1 METGSATVQR
11 TAAKGKILARY
22 YLPKNQ
28 RKSRDILC
36 RRRAGLT
43 LMTNRITSIVADS
56 LETKRRFFEAH
67 AGEVE
72 QAAEMIAAA
81 FRSGGKLLA
90 FGNGGSAADAQHIAG
105 ELINRFLQQR
115 KALPAI
121 ALTTDGGVLT
131 CIANDTGFENI
142 LARQIEALG
151 QKGDVCLAITTSGNS
166 PNVIAACNQ
175 ARLQGIKVV
184 GLLGRDGGQV
194 APLCDLALIVES
206 NDTQRIQETHNLVG
220 HILCELVE
228 SSLFPVQSGS
238 R

>member
-1 METGSATVQR
+1 
-11 TAAKGKILARY
+11 
-22 YLPKNQ
+22 
-28 RKSRDILC
+28 
-36 RRRAGLT
+36 
-43 LMTNRITSIVADS
+43 MTNRITLIVENS
-56 LETKRRFFEAH
+56 LKLKRRFFAESADDI
-67 AGEVE
+67 
-72 QAAEMIAAA
+72 QRAAEIIVGALKA
-81 FRSGGKLLA
+81 GGKLLV

-105 ELINRFLQQR
+105 ELVNRFLQQR
-115 KALPAI
+115 RALPAI

-142 LARQIEALG
+142 FVRQIEALG